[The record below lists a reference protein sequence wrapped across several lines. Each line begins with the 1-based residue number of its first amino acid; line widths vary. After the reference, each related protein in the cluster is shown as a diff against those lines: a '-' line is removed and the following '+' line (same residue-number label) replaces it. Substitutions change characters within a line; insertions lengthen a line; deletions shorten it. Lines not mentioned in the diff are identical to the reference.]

1 MFPSCASVWA
11 LKIQF
16 EQGAHKHAG
25 CCLITAKRILRQRAY
40 CPGGTPL
47 CQKWPLMQHTKSF
60 SRWFMYWNLHL
71 ITKWSESRSWVLC
84 PGLSGQRRVRS
95 VRAFHAHTL
104 LSGESQS
111 QVMGYRAQKS
121 KASATVPPGHYDGFL
136 HQPAVLKKEKTKQKK
151 QTKRN

>member
-16 EQGAHKHAG
+16 KQGAHKHAG
-25 CCLITAKRILRQRAY
+25 CCLITAKIILRPRAY

-95 VRAFHAHTL
+95 VRACHAHTL

-111 QVMGYRAQKS
+111 QVMGYRAQQS
-121 KASATVPPGHYDGFL
+121 IKASATVPPGHYDGFL
-136 HQPAVLKKEKTKQKK
+136 QQPAVLKKEKTK
-151 QTKRN
+151 TKRN